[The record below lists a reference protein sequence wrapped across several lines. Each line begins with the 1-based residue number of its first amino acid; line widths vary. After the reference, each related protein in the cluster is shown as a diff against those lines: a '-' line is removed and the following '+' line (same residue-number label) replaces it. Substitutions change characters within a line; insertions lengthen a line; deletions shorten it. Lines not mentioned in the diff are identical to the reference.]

1 MTTIGP
7 FLRTAT
13 GFSGSVKTSSI
24 QIENVT
30 FVPAEGSTER
40 GPDFRIYAENFELGA
55 AWKKTSRETKRTYYS
70 VKLDDPGLPLIF
82 ASLIEA
88 GDGKSHN
95 LVWSRRS
102 GE

>member
-1 MTTIGP
+1 MTTIGS
-7 FLRTAT
+7 FLRTET
-13 GFSGSVKTSSI
+13 GFSGSVKTSNLHI
-24 QIENVT
+24 DNVR
-30 FVPAEGSTER
+30 FIPAEGGTER

-55 AWKKTSRETKRTYYS
+55 AWKKTSRETKRTYHS

-88 GDGKSHN
+88 ADGKSHN

-102 GE
+102 GD